1 MFSSEEI
8 QVFLDEL
15 EEKIEILSDGF
26 LALEREGDNPETIQ
40 EVFRAAHTIKGSSAI
55 LGYDRMSAL
64 THEMENLLSLL
75 REGRMHSTPHM
86 VDVLL
91 EALDT
96 LKLLRDKVTGETD
109 REIDTGPVVEK
120 LREFREQGPAEV
132 GDADVTATGP
142 VTGPE
147 GTATT
152 VPVTDALWEVLR
164 EAVDQGY
171 GAYRVRVDIDPGCQM
186 KSVRAFLVFQTL
198 EKAGVQVIQSEPPV
212 EALEQGNYGTGF
224 ELLALSEEDADR
236 LQGALS
242 LIAEVNAV
250 TVVPVT
256 DMDEAGGAESAPA
269 HAPGWAS
276 AATGSASAA
285 RVEQFDSLNIH
296 KKAIRTVRID
306 VQKLDSLMNLVG
318 ELVIER
324 TRLERF
330 ADIMELKYRS
340 EEMIDTLNEISNHLG
355 QITSDLQEEIMM
367 ARMLPIAQV
376 FNRFP
381 RMVRDLAQ
389 KLGKEVNLVIEGR
402 DTELDRN
409 VIEIISDPLLHLI
422 RNAVD
427 HGLEMPEERLEFG
440 KSRTGTLTLRAF
452 HQENHIVIIVE
463 DDGRGVDPDQ
473 LRAKAREMQLFDDE
487 TLERLSDQDAL
498 NLIFQA
504 GFSTAA
510 NVSDISGR
518 GVGMDVVKSQI
529 EQINGV
535 VEMRST
541 PGQGTAVTIKL
552 PLTLAIIRAL
562 MVGLGTYV
570 YAFPLSNVVETIQV
584 NPAEIR
590 MIRNSEVV
598 VVRGQV
604 LPLVRLG
611 HLFRQLQTGPEEK
624 LYVVIIGMGQD
635 RVGVVVDRLVG
646 EQEIVIKSLG
656 DLLGRIPG
664 ISGATILGDGK
675 VALIVDVRA
684 LLAETAGTRVRQGKV
699 YAAG

>member
-15 EEKIEILSDGF
+15 DEKIEILNDGF

-40 EVFRAAHTIKGSSAI
+40 EIFRAAHTIKGSSGI
-55 LGYDRMSAL
+55 LGYDQMSAL
-64 THEMENLLSLL
+64 THEMENLLTLL
-75 REGRMHSTPHM
+75 REGRMYSTPHM

-96 LKLLRDKVTGETD
+96 LKLLRDKVIGGTD
-109 REIDTGPVVEK
+109 REIDTGPVMEK
-120 LREFREQGPAEV
+120 LREFREQGAAEV
-132 GDADVTATGP
+132 GDAGVPGAGAAA
-142 VTGPE
+142 GSE
-147 GTATT
+147 GAAG
-152 VPVTDALWEVLR
+152 VVVTDAHWEVLR
-164 EAVDQGY
+164 EALDQGY
-171 GAYRVRVDIDPGCQM
+171 SAYRVRVDIDPGCRM

-198 EKAGVQVIQSEPPV
+198 EKAGVQVIQAEPPV
-212 EALEQGNYGTGF
+212 EELEQGNYGPGF

-242 LIAEVNAV
+242 LIAEVSAV
-250 TVVPVT
+250 TVTPVAVLE
-256 DMDEAGGAESAPA
+256 EAGGDTIAPA
-269 HAPGWAS
+269 HTPGGTS
-276 AATGSASAA
+276 AATGPAPAA
-285 RVEQFDSLNIH
+285 RAEHFDSSNAH
-296 KKAIRTVRID
+296 KKTIRTVRID

-340 EEMIDTLNEISNHLG
+340 EEMIDTLNEISSHLG

-427 HGLEMPEERLEFG
+427 HGLEMPEERLGFG
-440 KSRTGTLTLRAF
+440 KPRTGTLTLRAF

-463 DDGRGVDPDQ
+463 DDGRGLDPDQ
-473 LRAKAREMQLFDDE
+473 LRAKAREMQLLDEE
-487 TLERLSDQDAL
+487 TLERLSDQEAL

-510 NVSDISGR
+510 DVSDISGR

-562 MVGLGTYV
+562 MVELGNYV
-570 YAFPLSNVVETIQV
+570 YAFPLANVVETMQID
-584 NPAEIR
+584 PAEIH
-590 MIRNSEVV
+590 MIRDAEVV
-598 VVRGQV
+598 VVRGEV
-604 LPLVRLG
+604 LSLVRLRR
-611 HLFRQLQTGPEEK
+611 LFRQRETDPEGR
-624 LYVVIIGMGQD
+624 LYVVIIGTGQD

-684 LLAETAGTRVRQGKV
+684 LLAETTGTRARQGRV